1 MRNFDLHEQFEA
13 VKASAI
19 NSIRSIFPIQ
29 GKLRTLKIDEIWV
42 EDSHGMKDY
51 ADQLAVKN
59 KEGTWGV
66 PVYANMSL
74 VDRSSGKILD
84 REKKVKIFNLP
95 KVTDRLSYIVKGN
108 EYQVTNQF
116 RLKPGVYTLRKQN
129 GELKTQINL
138 SKGKNFDIVF
148 DENKGLFTIQ
158 KIGGGQA
165 NIPLYP
171 LLVHLGMSAQAMVGA
186 WGAKIEA
193 ANRLTDP
200 KIVARTATAFG
211 VRKGT
216 IKEYLASTE
225 ISKETTKVTLGQEF
239 DRVDGPMLLASSK
252 ALLET
257 HLGKKEPVDRD
268 SLAFKELWS
277 VEDFI
282 HERIE
287 KNKTTLEF
295 KLGRNIDNLKR
306 TKISQIVNPAAFSGL
321 VETFFTQDDKSSTP
335 EQTNPVEMI
344 AGQYRAT
351 VMGSGGIKSDHA
363 ITNVMRE
370 IHPSHYGFVDPIH
383 SPEGNVG
390 VNLNLPLGIVK
401 DGKDIKMTVTD
412 SRTNQKVFLKPTEAF
427 DKVIAFPNQSGAK
440 VKALHKGK
448 FIEVAKDKVDY
459 FTPNPMALFAP
470 STNLVPYLPTD
481 QGNRAMMASKMME
494 QAISLKHREAPLVQ
508 VGISS
513 NQTMEGVMGNIIAV
527 KATEDGIIKK
537 VTPDYLTLQNKDGEI
552 KKINLYNNYPLNRKS
567 FLTHNSTVKVGDK
580 VKQGQL
586 LAESN
591 FTKDGVLALGTNLRT
606 AYLPYKGRNFDD
618 GIVITESAAEK
629 LTSEHIHKKTYEVDD
644 NSVLDLVGF
653 KTNYPNILSMEN
665 SGNLDSRGIIKKG
678 AKVKNGDVLIAAL
691 KRRPAS
697 ASLNLVS
704 KKLSNRPKDDSLT
717 WTMEDDGTV
726 MDVVKTP
733 RSVTVMIKTEERAKI
748 GDKLAGRHG
757 NKGVITHIIPDSHAP
772 HDKEGNPVDML
783 LNPTG
788 VISRINIGQI
798 YESAAGKA
806 ALKNKEVYN
815 VSNFTGEDYLKTT
828 KEYLKKSGV
837 DDKEE
842 LFDPHTKKSL
852 GQIHVGNPHI
862 LKLFKQST
870 ANYSVR
876 QGGPGNP
883 YDANMQPTKGG
894 EEGSKAQDLLTL
906 YSMLSHGARAN
917 LREMSSIKSTSNDEY
932 WKALKSGQQLPPPKP
947 SFAYEKFMSYLK
959 GSGIDVKKNGSKLTL
974 APLTDK
980 QLSEMS
986 NGEITKPVF
995 FRGKDNQPMKGG
1007 FFDPVIMGGFN
1018 GEKWGHIALHE
1029 PVVNPVFEKAARSV
1043 VGIGKKF
1050 DELLAG
1056 TLHINPKGEFNTEG
1070 KGVSGGAA
1078 IAKLLSAV
1086 DVEKEIDSQ
1095 MTRTKRATGP
1105 QLDEANKRLRYLM
1118 ALKENGLSP
1127 TEAYIRKNIPVL
1139 PTTYRPIYPRPDGSL
1154 ISSNTNY
1161 IYQNIGILNNMM
1173 DAKKMPVIDLLP
1185 EEDKAA
1191 LRSDLYNHIKGLS
1204 GLTDITIKGKPRDG
1218 FIAEIKGGT
1227 GGQPKEGFFISKLL
1241 SKKQDFVGRGTIIP
1255 EPDLHV
1261 DEMGMPEEMAWKL
1274 FEPFVIREMK
1284 NHGKSPLQAKDEI
1297 NNKTPLAKKALELVM
1312 ADRHVL
1318 LNRAPSLHKF
1328 SIMAFRPKITEGRS
1342 IKVQPLVN
1350 TGFNADHDG
1359 DQQLTSTLTF
1369 VSRLGISHLIEK
1381 YGLNFV
1387 EARIMTA
1394 RYHDKIPT
1402 ITSDGEIL
1410 VFNLEDFPHADLLGK
1425 TDTPK
1430 GLIEFYRAMP
1440 GFQVLAYNH
1449 DNHQIEWQEVY
1460 GWSKHLQREIEIV
1473 TLSSGKQIFTDDDPR
1488 AVYGIAHGNFELTRN
1503 TPTDALKAKMLV
1515 PRVANPMYHFS
1526 EESSINEA
1534 YDLKLTADLGY
1545 ITGCM
1550 ASNGW
1555 VEHCHNE
1562 FTGKVFIATLR
1573 EDVGSKF
1580 MHLSKEVFAY
1590 TGMDLEY
1597 FREFDQGGMGQSKKW
1612 GFTSQKASTIFMDFV
1627 GKGARNK
1634 HLPPFFLSAPRC
1646 FREGLFAGLMDNDG
1660 SISINNS
1667 RSKPQLLANYSTTSV
1682 RLAQEFQWL
1691 ASSLSIF
1698 VSISTSKTPLGEPCY
1713 TCNVSSIDLKKWN
1726 CKEMVHL
1733 DKLAVFNSC
1742 EVNELSTSSVS
1753 QDIVPI
1759 TPALAKAIY
1768 LAIGAPRTASKER
1781 KTAYAIYNKSFKSG
1795 FITRFSAKKVFEL
1808 LPLDVCKAL
1817 PDWDAWQEIV
1827 NNKEVTWDKVQNV
1840 ERTGILEDGYDLT
1853 VPGYET
1859 FCNVDGVILSNT
1871 MTVHLPIS
1879 DEANREAAKMLPSRN
1894 LFQPGTGKLMIIPS
1908 QEAQIGLFYM
1918 SGTTKGRATLN
1929 KLLPKSHQ
1937 ITSTLDK
1944 KVTQDFLR
1952 KIAKDLPSNDF
1963 GNIVTMLKME
1973 GEKHSYEGGFTLG
1986 LNDLA
1991 QLDHHKDTLIKNMEH
2006 HLLGAKTE
2014 GERAAIGK
2022 NYTGKLDQLIS
2033 NKLKGKHNPLFDMI
2047 ESGAKGSIS
2056 QLRSIVATPLL
2067 VTDAKG
2073 RTIYKPI
2080 KKSYTEG
2087 LDMGDYWVSMYG
2099 ARRGMIDRS
2108 LQSSEPGAF
2117 SKDIMA
2123 TTLDNVISGED
2134 CGTKEGITF
2143 RLENTDAVDRFMAG
2157 NQGGFAHN
2165 TLVDSSVI
2173 SRLKKAGI
2181 QSVKVRSP
2189 LKCLRPKGTC
2199 AKCYGLDE
2207 NGHPP
2212 EIGDNIG
2219 AKAGQTIAEPLMQ
2232 LTMNS
2237 FHTGGTVG
2245 SGLSG
2250 YPRIKQLLLLP
2261 KIVTG
2266 AATLSPLD
2274 GKIKKIEKG
2283 VAGGFN
2289 VTIGDKDSSHTAYV
2303 SKDLDL
2309 KVKLGQA
2316 ISAGDPLST
2325 GVIKPQDLVKHKGM
2339 YAAQEYITDELQK
2352 AYQSQGIGRSR
2363 KIFETIV
2370 RSLGNTTKVLNNP
2383 KGTGHVPGDI
2393 IPYTVAQHHNQN
2405 LETDVAIDESVGHK
2419 LSKSFE
2425 GLKSGHEITREDMLL
2440 LKAKGQATAPIK
2452 NDPIVHAPLLKGLST
2467 LPMLRRDWMS
2477 GLGYRYLAKTLVEG
2491 AGQGWSTDLEDYHP
2505 IPAFAHG
2512 ATFGQGKDGKY

>member
-216 IKEYLASTE
+216 LKEYLASTE
-225 ISKETTKVTLGQEF
+225 ISKETTKVTLGHEF

-448 FIEVAKDKVDY
+448 FIEVARDKVDY

-1284 NHGKSPLQAKDEI
+1284 NHGKTPLQAKDEI

-1342 IKVQPLVN
+1342 IKVQPLIN
-1350 TGFNADHDG
+1350 TGFNSDFDG
-1359 DQQLTSTLTF
+1359 D
-1369 VSRLGISHLIEK
+1369 
-1381 YGLNFV
+1381 
-1387 EARIMTA
+1387 
-1394 RYHDKIPT
+1394 
-1402 ITSDGEIL
+1402 
-1410 VFNLEDFPHADLLGK
+1410 
-1425 TDTPK
+1425 
-1430 GLIEFYRAMP
+1430 
-1440 GFQVLAYNH
+1440 
-1449 DNHQIEWQEVY
+1449 
-1460 GWSKHLQREIEIV
+1460 
-1473 TLSSGKQIFTDDDPR
+1473 
-1488 AVYGIAHGNFELTRN
+1488 
-1503 TPTDALKAKMLV
+1503 
-1515 PRVANPMYHFS
+1515 
-1526 EESSINEA
+1526 
-1534 YDLKLTADLGY
+1534 
-1545 ITGCM
+1545 
-1550 ASNGW
+1550 
-1555 VEHCHNE
+1555 
-1562 FTGKVFIATLR
+1562 
-1573 EDVGSKF
+1573 
-1580 MHLSKEVFAY
+1580 
-1590 TGMDLEY
+1590 
-1597 FREFDQGGMGQSKKW
+1597 
-1612 GFTSQKASTIFMDFV
+1612 
-1627 GKGARNK
+1627 
-1634 HLPPFFLSAPRC
+1634 
-1646 FREGLFAGLMDNDG
+1646 
-1660 SISINNS
+1660 
-1667 RSKPQLLANYSTTSV
+1667 
-1682 RLAQEFQWL
+1682 
-1691 ASSLSIF
+1691 
-1698 VSISTSKTPLGEPCY
+1698 
-1713 TCNVSSIDLKKWN
+1713 
-1726 CKEMVHL
+1726 
-1733 DKLAVFNSC
+1733 
-1742 EVNELSTSSVS
+1742 
-1753 QDIVPI
+1753 
-1759 TPALAKAIY
+1759 
-1768 LAIGAPRTASKER
+1768 
-1781 KTAYAIYNKSFKSG
+1781 
-1795 FITRFSAKKVFEL
+1795 
-1808 LPLDVCKAL
+1808 
-1817 PDWDAWQEIV
+1817 
-1827 NNKEVTWDKVQNV
+1827 
-1840 ERTGILEDGYDLT
+1840 
-1853 VPGYET
+1853 
-1859 FCNVDGVILSNT
+1859 T
-1871 MTVHLPIS
+1871 MTIHLPIS

-1986 LNDLA
+1986 LNDLT

-2157 NQGGFAHN
+2157 NQGGFSHN